1 MDLLGISRVMAL
13 KDGQQAIDEFH
24 RQGGADAF
32 DIILSDLQM
41 PYKVPSTAAWLLP
54 LEHLQELPYD
64 TSMFAKCFAAT
75 FSLLAILA

>member
-1 MDLLGISRVMAL
+1 MAF
-13 KDGQQAIDEFH
+13 KDGQQAIDKIH

-41 PYKVPSTAAWLLP
+41 PHKVPPTAVELLP

-64 TSMFAKCFAAT
+64 TSTFAKFVAAA
-75 FSLLAILA
+75 SCLLAILA